1 VEAKTVTDGQ
11 LSQKEQDAITKTMFQ
26 DPDSVRGMLILAMW
40 IVVLIMSLPST
51 PILTNVLLNPM
62 PTPTLARYAQYTY
75 LHSPTYLLNHHTS
88 FRSRSELVASGITLN
103 GFKFM
108 AVRVD
113 SEQVI
118 GRKGQRGVF
127 IIPTQQAILIAE
139 VSQGH
144 LFQRRCTDQQYD
156 EPIQAAETSVV
167 ASKLAEYLTGVGY

>member
-1 VEAKTVTDGQ
+1 
-11 LSQKEQDAITKTMFQ
+11 
-26 DPDSVRGMLILAMW
+26 
-40 IVVLIMSLPST
+40 
-51 PILTNVLLNPM
+51 
-62 PTPTLARYAQYTY
+62 
-75 LHSPTYLLNHHTS
+75 
-88 FRSRSELVASGITLN
+88 
-103 GFKFM
+103 M

-144 LFQRRCTDQQYD
+144 LCTRRCTDQQYD